1 MLAAWFRLNDGFVDE
16 AKKLYETYIFD
27 RGCINDTV
35 AAMNLGAIYTATGAF
50 SKALE
55 LYGSLAGTTTEPDL
69 ASEVHY
75 RMGYIQADRNDK
87 KNALLSLS
95 YSVKLNPDNNKA
107 RLLLK
112 TLQ

>member
-1 MLAAWFRLNDGFVDE
+1 LDEGFVDE
-16 AKKLYETYIFD
+16 AQKLYETYIFD
-27 RGCINDTV
+27 RACLHDTV
-35 AAMNLGAIYTATGAF
+35 AAMNLGAIYNATGSY
-50 SKALE
+50 SKALD
-55 LYGSLAGTTTEPDL
+55 LYGSLAGSTDDSEL
-69 ASEVHY
+69 ASEIHY
-75 RMGYIQADRNDK
+75 RMGYIQASRKDK